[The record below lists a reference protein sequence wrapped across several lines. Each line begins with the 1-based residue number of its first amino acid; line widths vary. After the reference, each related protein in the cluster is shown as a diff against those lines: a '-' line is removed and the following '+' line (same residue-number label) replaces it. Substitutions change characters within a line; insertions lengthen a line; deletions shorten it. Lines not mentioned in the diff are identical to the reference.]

1 MVVVAAIVATAV
13 LNQIAAILKDEAM
26 EEMKKTRSLETEVK
40 NLETYLIAI
49 QSTLEDA
56 EQRQMVDGAMGLYL
70 QDLETVSYEI
80 EDVLEEWERRRP
92 VSMIDEVMSFFFGSD
107 IADRIKTICT
117 RLHAFEMKN
126 KSSLGNSEIK
136 SPSNKETTCYGDEV
150 IGRDEIKTKI
160 VSDLI
165 DENDEQGTR
174 TISIVGMGGIGKT
187 ALAQLIYRD
196 PQLVYKDIEQKQ
208 KRFDRMIW
216 ITKKIEEN
224 TIFLILDDLWSI
236 NDNEGWEQ
244 LQAVLKQAKTGSKI
258 LVTTRNL
265 CVARCMSIYSDFI
278 YHLSVLPEL
287 DSWSM
292 LDQFAFEGK
301 DKLSDGER
309 QTLIEISKKCKGL
322 PLVVKGLVNFL
333 QSKPLEWRSLQNKE
347 LLQIKDVWELVMPS
361 LLLSYFDLPLE
372 IKQCFMYCAIFPKG
386 HMIRRDNLI
395 NHWMAHNYL
404 YGTNGDMEDI
414 GRDFFNG
421 LAFRCLF
428 QDFKK
433 EGDRDCTMHDF
444 MREGDG
450 VVVQC
455 KMHDIMHDLVQYL
468 TGKNFATIDLDGL
481 GLSDPLLSS
490 DGARHLTIILPS
502 SVTRELILSDRL
514 RLCNVSKLRGLVI
527 FSSEGNRVVQADDL
541 LQLFKKNELLRVLD
555 LGWDDSSDLCQKIL
569 RKKDK
574 WKYLKHLNLFGCKT
588 IQELPDIIC
597 KLHDLLSLDLRG
609 CFGVGSYPK
618 GIRGLTSLRTLTDII
633 ARVGRN
639 NPREFCLGDLE
650 NLNNLR
656 GNLRLKLIGNAID
669 VQEVDKAKLQN
680 KTRLRDIKIYLDGG
694 IDLAAATIAL
704 NRHPSTSVQDMITWE
719 VWSSPPASML
729 LATMK
734 MLGFR

>member
-92 VSMIDEVMSFFFGSD
+92 VSMIDE
-107 IADRIKTICT
+107 
-117 RLHAFEMKN
+117 
-126 KSSLGNSEIK
+126 
-136 SPSNKETTCYGDEV
+136 
-150 IGRDEIKTKI
+150 
-160 VSDLI
+160 
-165 DENDEQGTR
+165 
-174 TISIVGMGGIGKT
+174 
-187 ALAQLIYRD
+187 
-196 PQLVYKDIEQKQ
+196 
-208 KRFDRMIW
+208 
-216 ITKKIEEN
+216 
-224 TIFLILDDLWSI
+224 
-236 NDNEGWEQ
+236 
-244 LQAVLKQAKTGSKI
+244 
-258 LVTTRNL
+258 
-265 CVARCMSIYSDFI
+265 
-278 YHLSVLPEL
+278 
-287 DSWSM
+287 
-292 LDQFAFEGK
+292 
-301 DKLSDGER
+301 
-309 QTLIEISKKCKGL
+309 
-322 PLVVKGLVNFL
+322 
-333 QSKPLEWRSLQNKE
+333 
-347 LLQIKDVWELVMPS
+347 
-361 LLLSYFDLPLE
+361 
-372 IKQCFMYCAIFPKG
+372 
-386 HMIRRDNLI
+386 
-395 NHWMAHNYL
+395 
-404 YGTNGDMEDI
+404 
-414 GRDFFNG
+414 
-421 LAFRCLF
+421 
-428 QDFKK
+428 
-433 EGDRDCTMHDF
+433 
-444 MREGDG
+444 
-450 VVVQC
+450 
-455 KMHDIMHDLVQYL
+455 YL

-597 KLHDLLSLDLRG
+597 